1 MSKLLRLLLVGVWA
15 VGCWLAGSQ
24 GAAQALP
31 VPSGSWQAPLL
42 AADLRNPADDMLN
55 TEFGKKIDLNN
66 TNVRAF
72 RRLRGFYPTLA
83 RKIVANAPY
92 QKVEDVLTIPGLSEG
107 QKSRLQA
114 NLDKFT
120 VLEST
125 EVFTEGGDRFNN
137 GYY

>member
-1 MSKLLRLLLVGVWA
+1 MKNLLRVLVASLLALT
-15 VGCWLAGSQ
+15 CWLAGPT
-24 GAAQALP
+24 AAQALP
-31 VPSGSWQAPLL
+31 VAAGTWQAPILV
-42 AADLRNPADDMLN
+42 AELRNPADEMLN
-55 TEFGKKIDLNN
+55 TEFGQKIDLNN

-83 RKIVANAPY
+83 KKILENAPY
-92 QKVEDVLTIPGLSEG
+92 NKVEDVLDIPGLSAA
-107 QKSRLQA
+107 QKNRLQA

-120 VLEST
+120 VLDSA

>member
-1 MSKLLRLLLVGVWA
+1 MSNLLRAAIACVLAAICLLTSGV
-15 VGCWLAGSQ
+15 Q
-24 GAAQALP
+24 AARALP
-31 VPSGSWQAPLL
+31 ALSTTWQAPVL
-42 AADLRNPADDMLN
+42 AGLRNPADEMLN
-55 TEFGKKIDLNN
+55 TEFGQKIDLNN

-83 RKIVANAPY
+83 QKILENAPY
-92 QKVEDVLTIPGLSEG
+92 DEVEDVLEIPGLSES
-107 QKSRLQA
+107 QKKRLKN

-120 VLEST
+120 VLESA